1 MLFINFKI
9 YKQTFGQGAV
19 DLAKI
24 CKKVADKTG
33 VKIIPVVSALDLRAV
48 KEICDQAWLQHVDIH
63 FQGKHTGYISPLAA
77 PAAGA
82 DGTLLNH
89 SEHKIPPG
97 QIRQILSGFENS
109 KIENCKFKFMVCFKT
124 KGQVKNWLKSIEP
137 KPDFVAYEPPELIG
151 GNVSVSQAQPEVIK
165 RIVKMLPDHNI
176 IVGAGVKTK
185 EDVRKCIELGAKGVL
200 VSSGVVKV
208 DNPEKALLDLANGFK
223 S

>member
-9 YKQTFGQGAV
+9 YQQTFGQGAF

-48 KEICDQAWLQHVDIH
+48 KEICDQVWLQHVDIY

-77 PAAGA
+77 AAAGA

-97 QIRQILSGFENS
+97 HIHQILATNRT
-109 KIENCKFKFMVCFKT
+109 IEQFNNFRFCLCFKT
-124 KGQVKNWLKSIEP
+124 KGQAQNWLKTIDP

-151 GNVSVSQAQPEVIK
+151 GDISVSQSQPEVVERIK
-165 RIVKMLPDHNI
+165 KLLPDHRLI
-176 IVGAGVKTK
+176 IGAGIKTG
-185 EDVRKCIELGAKGVL
+185 EDVSKAVELGAEGVL
-200 VSSGVVKV
+200 VSSGVVTA

-223 S
+223 I